1 VEKTQEHP
9 CAHLEGHIAVV
20 IVVVALGVLLG
31 LKKALPDL
39 RQEGVPVPKHGLGR
53 LGLGCAMLKWQ

>member
-1 VEKTQEHP
+1 
-9 CAHLEGHIAVV
+9 VV